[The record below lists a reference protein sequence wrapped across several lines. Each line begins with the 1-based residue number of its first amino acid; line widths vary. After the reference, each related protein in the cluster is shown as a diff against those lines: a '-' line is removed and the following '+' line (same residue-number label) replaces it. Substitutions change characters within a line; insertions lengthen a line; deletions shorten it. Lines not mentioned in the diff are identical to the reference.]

1 MSKKSKQEL
10 VQQAR
15 FYANMLNLNNT
26 ALYRKAFGLSYTR
39 EDILSYNTAKMYR
52 EGLQKVKRELRQT

>member
-15 FYANMLNLNNT
+15 FFTNMLNLNNT

-52 EGLQKVKRELRQT
+52 EGLQKVKRELRT

>member
-15 FYANMLNLNNT
+15 FFTNMLNLNNT

-39 EDILSYNTAKMYR
+39 DDILSYNTAKMYR
-52 EGLQKVKRELRQT
+52 EGLQKVKRELRT